1 MAQLPLSLSEAPQ
14 PRRRGRPPGAKN
26 RRSVDLSR
34 YIEATYGGMTPG
46 QQAAELAMVKP
57 ADLKKAKDL
66 ARDLGILDHGLS
78 PMMLAMAVK
87 ARQLAA
93 AIGCETKE
101 AWLLL
106 QKERADLMPYIHQR
120 QAPKADDGKVK
131 APATVF
137 LVPDGEGHDQAQ
149 LADFSADPDDIEIID
164 DLPAHPA
171 QVGQMKSDDDT

>member
-1 MAQLPLSLSEAPQ
+1 MTQLPLTLPEGAQ

-46 QQAAELAMVKP
+46 QQAAELAMIKP
-57 ADLKKAKDL
+57 ADLRRAKDL
-66 ARDLGILDHGLS
+66 ARDLGVLDVGLS
-78 PMMLAMAVK
+78 PFMLAMVVK
-87 ARQLAA
+87 AKQLAK
-93 AIGCETKE
+93 AIGCETRD

-120 QAPKADDGKVK
+120 QAPKADDGKAK

-137 LVPDGEGHDQAQ
+137 LVPDGEAVDQVQ
-149 LADFSADPDDIEIID
+149 LADFSADGDDLEFID

-171 QVGQMKSDDDT
+171 QVGQMKSDDTP